1 MSALRSLAF
10 GVAVLVT
17 MLVLLASNV
26 GIWALSTLLE
36 PRAMARTVT
45 AALQDQT
52 VRRYLGGRVGAE
64 VAEVVLELG
73 PLPGPVRRDLGLG
86 TRPSEAQVADALGE
100 RVDGLLANE
109 SSMGAPVL
117 VADAF
122 ERLLGEVLREPGAD
136 DPDWR
141 AHGLVVD
148 LTPLGRLVL
157 DRLDPTGGLGG
168 ALPVGSVTLQLLSG
182 EVMTAMVSVVRLLD
196 ALRWLLPLMSVL
208 AVVATLVLA
217 RYRVHALAWVGLC
230 GVVAGTLSLLAAS
243 GVPVFASRLV
253 ATDPGQSA
261 AITEALDGV
270 TASLVTQSAVLAGLG
285 LALVVAG
292 IAGGV
297 VVAHGDMGH
306 GARHGWDAG
315 GLS

>member
-1 MSALRSLAF
+1 M
-10 GVAVLVT
+10 
-17 MLVLLASNV
+17 
-26 GIWALSTLLE
+26 
-36 PRAMARTVT
+36 
-45 AALQDQT
+45 
-52 VRRYLGGRVGAE
+52 
-64 VAEVVLELG
+64 
-73 PLPGPVRRDLGLG
+73 
-86 TRPSEAQVADALGE
+86 
-100 RVDGLLANE
+100 
-109 SSMGAPVL
+109 
-117 VADAF
+117 
-122 ERLLGEVLREPGAD
+122 
-136 DPDWR
+136 
-141 AHGLVVD
+141 
-148 LTPLGRLVL
+148 
-157 DRLDPTGGLGG
+157 GGLG
-168 ALPVGSVTLQLLSG
+168 
-182 EVMTAMVSVVRLLD
+182 
-196 ALRWLLPLMSVL
+196 
-208 AVVATLVLA
+208 
-217 RYRVHALAWVGLC
+217 